1 MLIGLSEE
9 AFREQ
14 SGRIFANHVS
24 DKEFAS
30 QVYKKKTLEA
40 EFQNG
45 NSFSKVAETISMK
58 RCGCE
63 LGYEDTCITFFWQVS
78 WGSSRESL
86 YNLRCP
92 EMCFIDQAG
101 LQFKDLP
108 SKCWNEK

>member
-1 MLIGLSEE
+1 MLIQLSEE
-9 AFREQ
+9 AFRDQ

-30 QVYKKKTLEA
+30 QVYKETLEA

-63 LGYEDTCITFFWQVS
+63 LEYEHICITFF
-78 WGSSRESL
+78 
-86 YNLRCP
+86 
-92 EMCFIDQAG
+92 AG
-101 LQFKDLP
+101 VMGFK
-108 SKCWNEK
+108 